1 MIIIRPTGIET
12 ELLCP
17 ASKRYLSRLLV
28 GTSGINPDLTWS
40 GLRSTNR
47 SYKNSL
53 RIPFSGDHCGGVT
66 PDPIPNSEVKPSRA
80 DGTAWATVWESRS
93 LPEIFHP

>member
-28 GTSGINPDLTWS
+28 GTTGINPDFIAWKQLLKRATKLYPFLFNPFPEGETLT
-40 GLRSTNR
+40 
-47 SYKNSL
+47 
-53 RIPFSGDHCGGVT
+53 
-66 PDPIPNSEVKPSRA
+66 
-80 DGTAWATVWESRS
+80 
-93 LPEIFHP
+93 